1 MYIDVVNETVF
12 CFFLSSRFGIQFGW
26 RFVLKTTYKC
36 QILLSATRVVDN
48 IMAIIF
54 KNLKCERISEVKST
68 FSTVVLVLLFGVL
81 VHAEII
87 NDIITNQTFWL
98 NICPLTKLMSLESA
112 QKLRKNGD
120 KVQRVHVDLEVFFSQ
135 EAIGLSNDKIY
146 SVVRY
151 CTSHLARKPYL

>member
-1 MYIDVVNETVF
+1 MKIKSEVKWSEVKGTFLKKKINKKVTYKDVVNETVI
-12 CFFLSSRFGIQFGW
+12 CFFLSWRFGIQFGW

-48 IMAIIF
+48 ITAIIF

-87 NDIITNQTFWL
+87 NDISHKP
-98 NICPLTKLMSLESA
+98 NILTQYLSADKTDVTRKCPETEEKW
-112 QKLRKNGD
+112 R
-120 KVQRVHVDLEVFFSQ
+120 
-135 EAIGLSNDKIY
+135 
-146 SVVRY
+146 
-151 CTSHLARKPYL
+151 